1 MSRSHSPRTHPV
13 GGGVSARIWIRYAE
27 QRYDTTGTTTYWVFL
42 NNLGV
47 VKLHQWRQVSQPLD
61 RGLVPS
67 HGSYVTRS
75 HRIFFFLWRVHG
87 ILFWKT
93 TDFLFS
99 AWPAWS
105 FFHAPLEQNYGVDC
119 LLSPI
124 GGDHRP
130 PSPIW
135 DVASY
140 FIFYTLQHNNQ
151 NEIIFFIYIYCSNQ
165 ILRLGGGYIFSAVRW
180 IFIFH
185 KYERNVFSHWRS
197 VRGVR
202 IKKQTLI
209 FWQTRRC
216 ESNCKILS
224 LLSWPKW
231 WWGICDRMKTDFRSW
246 FQTCFWGCHFCYFCF
261 RKKKKKVSNLFP
273 HRTSD

>member
-99 AWPAWS
+99 TWPAWS
-105 FFHAPLEQNYGVDC
+105 FFHAPLDPATK
-119 LLSPI
+119 LWSRLSSFT
-124 GGDHRP
+124 HR
-130 PSPIW
+130 
-135 DVASY
+135 
-140 FIFYTLQHNNQ
+140 
-151 NEIIFFIYIYCSNQ
+151 
-165 ILRLGGGYIFSAVRW
+165 
-180 IFIFH
+180 
-185 KYERNVFSHWRS
+185 WRS
-197 VRGVR
+197 PPP
-202 IKKQTLI
+202 LPHL
-209 FWQTRRC
+209 RC
-216 ESNCKILS
+216 GELFYILY
-224 LLSWPKW
+224 
-231 WWGICDRMKTDFRSW
+231 IT
-246 FQTCFWGCHFCYFCF
+246 T
-261 RKKKKKVSNLFP
+261 
-273 HRTSD
+273 